1 MTSHPHRPPPGAH
14 GVAAT
19 LAGAAALAAGL
30 VAPLAGVAGAT
41 GVAGLPP
48 SAVVT
53 RATDS
58 VRSASALVLTGTLRS
73 GSGRL
78 AFDVASTAHGTAAR
92 GVFVSHA
99 RSVGFTGRLD
109 FVERRGAVYLHA
121 GRVFWAAEV
130 ARGGA
135 SLTPAQRAAAAAVLA
150 GHWIEMTGTS
160 AKAME
165 ASVGPLTH
173 PADFARTLL
182 SARALGTLHK
192 GRLTHFRGHLVV
204 PVTSSKGGTLYVA
217 ARGPAR
223 PVGFVAR
230 AGSASGTILFGYPS
244 HLAVAAPAGSR
255 TVAQVVKAVA
265 G

>member
-1 MTSHPHRPPPGAH
+1 MTSHPHLPRPGA
-14 GVAAT
+14 

-30 VAPLAGVAGAT
+30 VTSGLVAPLAGAA

-48 SAVVT
+48 SAVVA
-53 RATDS
+53 RAAAS
-58 VRSASALVLTGTLRS
+58 VRSAGALVLTGTLRS
-73 GSGRL
+73 GGGRL
-78 AFDVASTAHGTAAR
+78 AFDVASTAHGSAAR

-99 RSVGFTGRLD
+99 HRVGFVGRLD

-121 GRVFWAAEV
+121 GRAFWQAEV
-130 ARGGA
+130 AKGGA
-135 SLTPAQRAAAAAVLA
+135 SLTSAQRAAAASVLA
-150 GHWIEMTGTS
+150 SHWIEMTGTS

-182 SARALGTLHK
+182 STRALGTLHK
-192 GRLTHFRGHLVV
+192 GRVTHFRGHLVV
-204 PVTSSKGGTLYVA
+204 PVRSSKGGTLYVA
-217 ARGPAR
+217 ARGAAR

-230 AGSASGTILFGYPS
+230 AGAASGTILFGYPA
-244 HLAVAAPAGSR
+244 HLAVAAPSGSR